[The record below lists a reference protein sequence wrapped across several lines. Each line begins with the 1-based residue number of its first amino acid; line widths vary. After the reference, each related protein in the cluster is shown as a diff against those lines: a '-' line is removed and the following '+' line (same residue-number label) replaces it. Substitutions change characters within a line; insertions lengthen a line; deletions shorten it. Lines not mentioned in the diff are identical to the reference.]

1 MGATLGLKLVKLWK
15 NNFCPLGSEDAAID
29 DDAVA
34 EDEPADEVDGKADD
48 DVVSSA

>member
-15 NNFCPLGSEDAAID
+15 NNFCPLCSEDAAID

-34 EDEPADEVDGKADD
+34 EDEPADEADGKAD

>member
-34 EDEPADEVDGKADD
+34 DDEPADEADGKADD

>member
-29 DDAVA
+29 DDEVA
-34 EDEPADEVDGKADD
+34 EDEPADEADGKADD